1 MSWNPSYVWLKFRR
15 AQLLEC
21 LKHYWR
27 HDPATLLR
35 GVDSL
40 LKYLSAPDDW
50 SVPETA
56 TADNGDVSVE
66 VVSLRKKSAVALIS
80 VSKHVPQH
88 LVPWLTQLSEAT
100 RNLLSSTSL
109 LPATRMH
116 LYEFLSCVATAVDDP
131 VARSNFIADVL
142 SDAVNTI
149 ESVEVRESISSVD
162 KFLSALGI
170 AGAASF
176 PSSVTDKANVKKIS
190 TDFSRLFSAFNQLVS
205 VGKRCHE
212 ASRKRPNGGIPLLD
226 VPQNV
231 APANGQQQF
240 PDEGPVR
247 IRDLACNDP
256 FVPLWLR
263 ILPALLQVLDVTLRI
278 WRPENQAILLRD
290 NIQRFALAI
299 SDDDAYLTKKTDA
312 KSGGVFGEGGT
323 AGSVVN
329 GTDRRD
335 ANLVPRWSGWLN
347 ELRNTCFQ
355 LLGLLAGER
364 ALYSPEISGL
374 FPRLVDVV
382 GNPDNLLAMEH
393 RHLTQYL

>member
-1 MSWNPSYVWLKFRR
+1 MWLKFRR
-15 AQLLEC
+15 AQLLES
-21 LKHYWR
+21 LKYYWQ
-27 HDPATLLR
+27 HDPSTLLQ

-40 LKYLSAPDDW
+40 LRYLSAPDDW
-50 SVPETA
+50 SAP
-56 TADNGDVSVE
+56 GVSSDDSGYISSE

-88 LVPWLTQLSEAT
+88 LVPWLAQLSEAT
-100 RNLLSSTSL
+100 RNLFSSTSL

-116 LYEFLSCVATAVDDP
+116 IYEFLSCVATAVDDP
-131 VARSNFIADVL
+131 VARSNFISDVL

-149 ESVEVRESISSVD
+149 ESPEVRVSISSVEN
-162 KFLSALGI
+162 FLSALGI
-170 AGAASF
+170 TDAARF
-176 PSSVTDKANVKKIS
+176 PSSVTDPANVKKLS
-190 TDFSRLFSAFNQLVS
+190 NDFSRLFSAFNQLVS

-226 VPQNV
+226 VSNINSM
-231 APANGQQQF
+231 AEAQQQTHF
-240 PDEGPVR
+240 PDEGPVS

-263 ILPALLQVLDVTLRI
+263 VLPALLQVLDVTLRV
-278 WRPENQAILLRD
+278 WRPENQAVLLRD
-290 NIQRFALAI
+290 LLQRFTLAI
-299 SDDDAYLTKKTDA
+299 SDDDAYLTKKTDS

-323 AGSVVN
+323 AGSIVS
-329 GTDRRD
+329 GADRRD

-364 ALYSPEISGL
+364 ALYAPEISSI
-374 FPRLVDVV
+374 FPRLADVL
-382 GNPDNLLAMEH
+382 GNQDNLRAMEH